1 MIIPADKYPVT
12 ARYIESLPNG
22 LDSYPECQARTDA
35 RDNIKREFPDIGSD
49 SNLPKIV
56 RDFFGSRY
64 RDNWIP
70 EVVSCALLLLTRDVG
85 FKSDDDFL
93 AWCYEGHSSL
103 YRKPHYKIIIYIL
116 SPTLLLTG
124 ATKRWS
130 TFHRGST
137 LTPKPI
143 VKEGDFFEG
152 NASLTFPPHLFN
164 ELLLRVQRGAYKAAI
179 DATRT
184 KGSRIQLTEITDTS
198 ASLSF
203 RWSAKG

>member
-1 MIIPADKYPVT
+1 MSIAADKYPVT

-35 RDNIKREFPDIGSD
+35 RENVKREFSDIGSD
-49 SNLPKIV
+49 SGLPQII
-56 RDFFGSRY
+56 RDFFGNRY
-64 RDNWIP
+64 RENWIP
-70 EVVSCALLLLTRDVG
+70 EVVSCALLLLVRDVG

-93 AWCYEGHSSL
+93 AWCYTGHKSL
-103 YRKPHYKIIIYIL
+103 YLKPHYKIIIYIL

-124 ATKRWS
+124 ATNRWS

-143 VKEGDFFEG
+143 VKEGDFVQG
-152 NASLTFPPHLFN
+152 YASLTFPPRLFN
-164 ELLLRVQRGAYKAAI
+164 ELLLRVQRGAYQAAI
-179 DATRT
+179 DATRV
-184 KGSRIQLTEITDTS
+184 KDSRILLREITDTN